1 MKLRTRL
8 TIATASVATLGSML
22 VGGAGV
28 VSALNSEVSRYD
40 SVLQKVAQDTTAAK
54 GDPITA
60 AIESASDRSF
70 AVKVSLLD
78 TESRVNDL
86 FGLDPEFSVPP
97 TLGQAKTA
105 SAKPM
110 TVSDSVPYRLFAVEI
125 DGGDYILLTMPLS
138 GAYASAQQNIIWL
151 LWIIAFEILISSLI
165 ILLLVRRDLKVV
177 EDLAASAKKIAA
189 GEPVKLSQH
198 QSDSEIGQLSMALE
212 EMVDALERSIA
223 VERGAHEAVQR
234 FIGDASHELR
244 TPLTVVK
251 GYVELLTQGEGRDAA
266 FDAKALDRIT
276 KEVVRLEGLIND
288 LLLIAEL
295 GESGLEDSRE
305 VVSVD
310 LSALATSLAED
321 FVALHP
327 NRKVATSI
335 ELGLKLQAV
344 EDLIH
349 QLLNNVISNIAK
361 HTDRNDEVRISMA
374 KLGKSKLSLV
384 FEDAG
389 PGLRDELYDQGI
401 ESFVRF
407 DPFASRQKGSSGLGM
422 TIIRAIVAR
431 HAGTVQLTK
440 SDLGGLK
447 TQIILPLKQPK
458 AKN

>member
-8 TIATASVATLGSML
+8 TIATASVATVGSML

-28 VSALNSEVSRYD
+28 VSAFNSEVSRYD
-40 SVLQKVAQDTTAAK
+40 KVLQKVAQDTKAAK
-54 GDPITA
+54 GDQITA

-86 FGLDPEFSVPP
+86 FGIDPQFSVPP

-125 DGGDYILLTMPLS
+125 DGGDYVLLAMPLS

-151 LWIIAFEILISSLI
+151 FWFVAFEILASSAI
-165 ILLLVRRDLKVV
+165 ILLLIRRDLKVV
-177 EDLAASAKKIAA
+177 EDLAASAKRIAA
-189 GEPVKLSQH
+189 GEPVKLAKH
-198 QSDSEIGQLSMALE
+198 ASDSEIGQLSLALE
-212 EMVDALERSIA
+212 EMVETLERSIA

-251 GYVELLTQGEGRDAA
+251 GYVELLTQRGGQDTA
-266 FDAKALDRIT
+266 FDAKALDRIS

-295 GESGLEDSRE
+295 GESGLENSRPM
-305 VVSVD
+305 VSVD
-310 LSALATSLAED
+310 LSAIVKALAGD
-321 FVALHP
+321 FKALNP
-327 NRKVATSI
+327 KRKVKIQVES
-335 ELGLKLQAV
+335 GLKVQAV
-344 EDLIH
+344 EDLMH
-349 QLLNNVISNIAK
+349 QLMHNILSNISK
-361 HTDRNDEVRISMA
+361 HTAPNDTVRVTV
-374 KLGKSKLSLV
+374 SKVGRSKVSLI

-431 HAGTVQLTK
+431 HAGTVRLIK
-440 SDLGGLK
+440 SELGGLK
-447 TQIILPLKQPK
+447 TEITLPLKQPR

>member
-1 MKLRTRL
+1 
-8 TIATASVATLGSML
+8 
-22 VGGAGV
+22 
-28 VSALNSEVSRYD
+28 
-40 SVLQKVAQDTTAAK
+40 
-54 GDPITA
+54 
-60 AIESASDRSF
+60 
-70 AVKVSLLD
+70 
-78 TESRVNDL
+78 
-86 FGLDPEFSVPP
+86 
-97 TLGQAKTA
+97 
-105 SAKPM
+105 
-110 TVSDSVPYRLFAVEI
+110 
-125 DGGDYILLTMPLS
+125 
-138 GAYASAQQNIIWL
+138 
-151 LWIIAFEILISSLI
+151 
-165 ILLLVRRDLKVV
+165 
-177 EDLAASAKKIAA
+177 
-189 GEPVKLSQH
+189 
-198 QSDSEIGQLSMALE
+198 MALE

-335 ELGLKLQAV
+335 EPGLKLQAV

-374 KLGKSKLSLV
+374 KVGKSKLSLV

-447 TQIILPLKQPK
+447 TQIILPVKQPK